1 MQIMTILTN
10 LEKKNKNSFL
20 PKMVTAKGHPTI
32 FFCKITFRRS
42 KYCLENS
49 KLEKSLTFLKNCSI
63 RLLNDIQSFPTIET
77 YVLLSEILFFTFSL
91 KIHF

>member
-10 LEKKNKNSFL
+10 LEKNSFL

-32 FFCKITFRRS
+32 KFCKITFRRN

-49 KLEKSLTFLKNCSI
+49 KLEKSLIFLKNCSI

-77 YVLLSEILFFTFSL
+77 YVLLSEILFS
-91 KIHF
+91 HFH